1 MEEFFYEVRDA
12 VTGNLLKGCFKAEN
26 KADVVAYLK
35 QEQYLIISIN
45 HHDFVSFK
53 QKLRRKLQHKRL
65 GSAQIILLCRQLAI
79 MLQAGIGIMEAL
91 TVLERNTPHKQ
102 LRKFLAETARQLKE
116 GASLTEIWQSKTDF
130 IPPELLNALNIAENT
145 GMLPTAL
152 NQSADFLEKNYAQ
165 KQKIKQI
172 CIYPACLL
180 ALLLVIVNIMILFV
194 LPTFADIFQRMN
206 LTLPLITQLI
216 FSAGLF
222 IKDNYTAI
230 LLVGIMAVIILRGL
244 WQKEDLQRRFYE
256 CILKIPCLGGF
267 CCNLYLVQ
275 INRQL
280 EFLIGSGIDID
291 ESIAVILAGMNNA
304 YWRKILQTVQSG
316 LRQGFSLYT
325 AFGNAGLS
333 NTIFAELINV
343 GEQTGMLL
351 QTLHYSSMFL
361 SRETDNFINEF
372 TKLLEPVLMMVVGL
386 IVGAFVMAIVLPLFE
401 MSSSIGL

>member
-53 QKLRRKLQHKRL
+53 QKLRRKMQHERL

-79 MLQAGIGIMEAL
+79 MLQAGIGIVEAL
-91 TVLERNTPHKQ
+91 TVLERNTPHKH

-116 GASLTEIWQSKTDF
+116 GASLTEIWQNKTDF
-130 IPPELLNALNIAENT
+130 IPLELFNALNIAENT

-152 NQSADFLEKNYAQ
+152 NQSADFLEKNYVQ

-216 FSAGLF
+216 FSVGLF

-230 LLVGIMAVIILRGL
+230 LLVDITAVIILRGL
-244 WQKEDLQRRFYE
+244 WQKDDLQRRFYE
-256 CILKIPCLGGF
+256 CILKIPCIGDF
-267 CCNLYLVQ
+267 CRNLYLVQ

-304 YWRKILQTVQSG
+304 YWRKILQAVQSG

-333 NTIFAELINV
+333 NTIFTELINV

-351 QTLHYSSMFL
+351 QTLHYSSLFL